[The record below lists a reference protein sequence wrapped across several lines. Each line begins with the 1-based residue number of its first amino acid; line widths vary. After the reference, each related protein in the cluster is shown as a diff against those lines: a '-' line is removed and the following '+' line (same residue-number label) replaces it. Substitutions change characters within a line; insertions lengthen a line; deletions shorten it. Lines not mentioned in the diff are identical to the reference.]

1 MKNNDVFHS
10 GVKHRL
16 CKCSDYHICTP
27 QGNVLSFRINNFISQ
42 DADPDHLLE
51 VKVQEIQKDD
61 PEKHFIYKI
70 KGRTRW
76 QSQKQFVPVKP
87 IDYPLSLTNFL
98 LSISLSVTLTLPS
111 PNQDMQ
117 IYNLCASEL

>member
-61 PEKHFIYKI
+61 PEKHVDN
-70 KGRTRW
+70 GRT
-76 QSQKQFVPVKP
+76 F
-87 IDYPLSLTNFL
+87 TNMLYYFSAKSGL
-98 LSISLSVTLTLPS
+98 FIT
-111 PNQDMQ
+111 
-117 IYNLCASEL
+117 I